1 MADGHDTD
9 WTIAELGEAVRR
21 ALAVDYDAP
30 SNGQIRGVPDRRT
43 IRFYST
49 LGLLDRPSGARGRT
63 ALYGRRHLAQLVAIK
78 RLQAAGRSLGDI
90 QTELAGL
97 DDAALEAIARL
108 PEAGLSA
115 APPPPAARPKRRRA
129 DFWAEA
135 PADGAEAAPTVAA
148 PSPAPVMA
156 GVPVDARLTLLLAP
170 TRPVR
175 AEDVDAIR
183 AAAAPLLAALE
194 ELGLIE
200 PVASV
205 DEGDDR

>member
-78 RLQAAGRSLGDI
+78 RLQAEGRSLGDI

-108 PEAGLSA
+108 PESALAA
-115 APPPPAARPKRRRA
+115 APAVPAGPKRRRA

-135 PADGAEAAPTVAA
+135 PAEALDVVPAAASPT
-148 PSPAPVMA
+148 PLMA

-170 TRPVR
+170 TRPVQ

-205 DEGDDR
+205 DEGDDP